1 MLKSWRDLI
10 KFVRTSMRRQK
21 TLQQFDKAYFDQAAA
36 ESLKWVE
43 ERIADV
49 SSAYTNTLVTPG
61 NSEIVK
67 ATLDLLYN
75 NLKEIKVPDLDP
87 LD

>member
-1 MLKSWRDLI
+1 M
-10 KFVRTSMRRQK
+10 TSLPSIMK
-21 TLQQFDKAYFDQAAA
+21 EFDKAYFDQAAA

-43 ERIADV
+43 ARIAAV

-67 ATLDLLYN
+67 DTLDLLYN